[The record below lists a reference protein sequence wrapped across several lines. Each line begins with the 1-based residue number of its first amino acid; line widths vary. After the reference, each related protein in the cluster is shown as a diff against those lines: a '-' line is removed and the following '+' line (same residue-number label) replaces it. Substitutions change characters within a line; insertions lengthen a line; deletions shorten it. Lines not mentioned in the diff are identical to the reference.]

1 MTRTELVRKVK
12 EIPELVELINTHEG
26 RNYTNVK
33 SDILEYYLG
42 EWNDRNHPVDEP
54 MDSAPNPY
62 KAVVR
67 AILMVLE
74 QKGLLQELLDEIKG

>member
-12 EIPELVELINTHEG
+12 AIPELVAIINEKEG

-33 SDILEYYLG
+33 TSTLEYYL
-42 EWNDRNHPVDEP
+42 EWYDETHPVEEP
-54 MDSAPNPY
+54 VKEAYNPY
-62 KAVVR
+62 KSVVR